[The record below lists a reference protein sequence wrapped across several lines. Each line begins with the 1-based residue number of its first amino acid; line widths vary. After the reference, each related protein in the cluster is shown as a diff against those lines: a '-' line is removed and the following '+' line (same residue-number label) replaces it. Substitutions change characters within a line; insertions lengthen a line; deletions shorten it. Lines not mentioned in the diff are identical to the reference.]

1 VSPPK
6 GATSSEPAVLSA
18 PDDSTQ
24 GLLVEAHEGVAPIA
38 VTGTHAIVG
47 LTQDPLGETI
57 RRIALPAV
65 ASTLLMTVFATV
77 DALWVGHF
85 VGPRGLAAVSTSLF
99 WIWLIIA
106 IAEMVSVGL
115 TAVAARRHGE
125 RRHQEAARSVAD
137 ALYYAVFLG
146 IIVAIVGQ
154 LFVDDMFRV
163 MRTPLDVSELG
174 RAYLGTYFLAAPLLF
189 GFFAVD
195 AAFRACGDARTPFLL
210 LAASVA
216 VTLVLDPVLI
226 LGLGPAPELGI
237 VGAAIATIAT
247 RAVVCV
253 LGIAVLIR
261 RRMVVFG
268 VPRPAIWLALSRV
281 GLPIAITGV
290 TFSLIY
296 VAVTRTTTRFGTPA
310 LAAIGIGHRVESWI
324 YMASVGFGAAAAA
337 IVAQNMGAGL
347 IDRARRT
354 GWITAGY
361 ATIPGVALGA
371 VSLLAADDLARLFT
385 ADPAVIAEGARYLR
399 IAALSNLVIA
409 CEIVLEAAMGGAGYT
424 LPPMLTSTA
433 LTASRIPL
441 AAWAAAHWGTSG
453 IWWTITATAA
463 ARGIAMIA
471 LWRIGRWSR
480 TSV

>member
-1 VSPPK
+1 
-6 GATSSEPAVLSA
+6 VLSS
-18 PDDSTQ
+18 PDDSTP
-24 GLLVEAHEGVAPIA
+24 GLLVEAHEGVAPVA
-38 VTGTHAIVG
+38 VTGVHAIVG
-47 LTQDPLGETI
+47 LTQDPLGATI

-65 ASTLLMTVFATV
+65 ASTLLMTVFATI
-77 DALWVGHF
+77 DALWVGRY
-85 VGPRGLAAVSTSLF
+85 VGPRALAAVSTSMF

-106 IAEMVSVGL
+106 VAEMVSVGL

-125 RRHQEAARSVAD
+125 GRHGEAARLVGD
-137 ALYYAVFLG
+137 AISYAVLLG
-146 IIVAIVGQ
+146 IIVAVVGRFF
-154 LFVDDMFRV
+154 LDDMFGL
-163 MRTPLDVSELG
+163 MRTPAEVSELG

-195 AAFRACGDARTPFLL
+195 AAFRASGDTRTPFFL
-210 LAASVA
+210 LAGSVA

-226 LGLGPAPELGI
+226 RGLGPAPELGV
-237 VGAAIATIAT
+237 VGAAIATIST

-253 LGIAVLIR
+253 LGVAVLVR
-261 RRMVVFG
+261 RRMLIFRM
-268 VPRPAIWLALSRV
+268 PRPATWLAISRV
-281 GLPIAITGV
+281 GLPIALTGV

-361 ATIPGVALGA
+361 ASIPGLVLAV
-371 VSLLAADDLARLFT
+371 VSLLIADDLASLFT
-385 ADPAVIAEGARYLR
+385 TDATVIAEGARYLR

-409 CEIVLEAAMGGAGYT
+409 SEIVLEAAMGGAGYT
-424 LPPMLTSTA
+424 FPPMLTSTA
-433 LTASRIPL
+433 LTLSRIPL
-441 AAWAAAHWGTSG
+441 AAWAAAQWGTSG
-453 IWWTITATAA
+453 IWWTISATAA
-463 ARGIAMIA
+463 ARGVAMIA

>member
-1 VSPPK
+1 MSPRP
-6 GATSSEPAVLSA
+6 GAPSSEPAVLSA

-24 GLLVEAHEGVAPIA
+24 GLLVEAHDGVAPIA
-38 VTGTHAIVG
+38 VTGDHAIVG
-47 LTQDPLGETI
+47 LTHDPLGATI
-57 RRIALPAV
+57 RRVALPAV

-77 DALWVGHF
+77 DALWIGRF
-85 VGPRGLAAVSTSLF
+85 VGPRALAAVSTSLF

-125 RRHQEAARSVAD
+125 RRHEEAARSVGD
-137 ALYYAVFLG
+137 ALYYAVILG
-146 IIVAIVGQ
+146 IIVAIIGK
-154 LFVDDMFRV
+154 LFVDDMFGV
-163 MRTPLDVSELG
+163 MRTPPDVSELG

-195 AAFRACGDARTPFLL
+195 AAFRASGDTRTPFFL

-226 LGLGPAPELGI
+226 LGLGPAPELGV
-237 VGAAIATIAT
+237 VGAAISTIAT

-253 LGIAVLIR
+253 LGIGVLIR

-268 VPRPAIWLALSRV
+268 MPRPAIWLALSRV
-281 GLPIAITGV
+281 GLPIAVTGI

-324 YMASVGFGAAAAA
+324 FMASVGFGAAAAA
-337 IVAQNMGAGL
+337 IVAQNVGAGL

-361 ATIPGVALGA
+361 ASIPGVVLGVA
-371 VSLLAADDLARLFT
+371 SLFAADDLARLFT
-385 ADPAVIAEGARYLR
+385 TDPAVIAEGARYLR

-441 AAWAAAHWGTSG
+441 AAWAAAQWGTSG
-453 IWWTITATAA
+453 IWWTISATAA
-463 ARGIAMIA
+463 ARGIAMVA

>member
-1 VSPPK
+1 M
-6 GATSSEPAVLSA
+6 LSA
-18 PDDSTQ
+18 PDESTP
-24 GLLVEAHEGVAPIA
+24 GLLIEAHEGVAPIA
-38 VTGTHAIVG
+38 VTGDHAIIGLTHA
-47 LTQDPLGETI
+47 PLGATI
-57 RRIALPAV
+57 RRVALPAV
-65 ASTLLMTVFATV
+65 ASTILMTVFATV
-77 DALWVGHF
+77 DALWVGRF
-85 VGPRGLAAVSTSLF
+85 VGPRALAAVSTSVF

-125 RRHQEAARSVAD
+125 RRHAEAARTVGD
-137 ALYYAVFLG
+137 ALQYSIILG
-146 IIVAIVGQ
+146 VIVAIAGR
-154 LFVDDMFRV
+154 LMVDEMFAV
-163 MRTPLDVSELG
+163 MRTPADVSELG
-174 RAYLGTYFLAAPLLF
+174 RSYLGTYFLAAPLLF

-195 AAFRACGDARTPFLL
+195 AAFRASGDTRTPFLL

-216 VTLVLDPVLI
+216 VTLCLDPVLI

-253 LGIAVLIR
+253 LGVAVLIR
-261 RRMVVFG
+261 RRMVVFAR
-268 VPRPAIWLALSRV
+268 PRPATWLALSRV

-347 IDRARRT
+347 VDRARRT
-354 GWITAGY
+354 GWLTAGY
-361 ATIPGVALGA
+361 ASVPGVILGIVCLFA
-371 VSLLAADDLARLFT
+371 APELASLFT
-385 ADPAVIAEGARYLR
+385 TDPALIAEGGRYLR

-424 LPPMLTSTA
+424 FPPMLTSTA
-433 LTASRIPL
+433 LTAARIPL
-441 AAWAAAHWGTSG
+441 AAWAAAQWGTSG
-453 IWWTITATAA
+453 IWWTISATAA
-463 ARGIAMIA
+463 ARGVAMVA

>member
-1 VSPPK
+1 
-6 GATSSEPAVLSA
+6 VLSS
-18 PDDSTQ
+18 PEDSTQ
-24 GLLVEAHEGVAPIA
+24 GLLIEAHDGVAPIA

-47 LTQDPLGETI
+47 LTHDPLGATI
-57 RRIALPAV
+57 RRVALPAV

-77 DALWVGHF
+77 DALWVGRF
-85 VGPRGLAAVSTSLF
+85 VGPRALAAVSTSLF

-106 IAEMVSVGL
+106 VAEMVSVGL

-125 RRHQEAARSVAD
+125 RRHEEAARSVGD
-137 ALYYAVFLG
+137 ALCYAVVLG
-146 IIVAIVGQ
+146 VVVAVVGKF
-154 LFVDDMFRV
+154 FVDDMFAL
-163 MRTPLDVSELG
+163 MRTPADVTELG

-195 AAFRACGDARTPFLL
+195 AAFRASGDTRTPFLL
-210 LAASVA
+210 LAGSVA
-216 VTLVLDPVLI
+216 VTLILDPVLI
-226 LGLGPAPELGI
+226 LGLGPAPALGV

-253 LGIAVLIR
+253 LGVIVLMR
-261 RRMVVFG
+261 RRMVIFG
-268 VPRPAIWLALSRV
+268 RPRPAVWLAVSKV

-296 VAVTRTTTRFGTPA
+296 VAVTRTTTQFGTPA

-337 IVAQNMGAGL
+337 IVAQNLGAGL
-347 IDRARRT
+347 VDRARRT

-361 ATIPGVALGA
+361 ASVPGIVLAVA
-371 VSLLAADDLARLFT
+371 SLFVADDLARMFT
-385 ADPAVIAEGARYLR
+385 TDPAVVAEGTRYLR
-399 IAALSNLVIA
+399 IAAVSNLVIA

-424 LPPMLTSTA
+424 FPPMLTSTA

-441 AAWAAAHWGTSG
+441 AAWAAVHWGTSG
-453 IWWTITATAA
+453 IWWTISATAA
-463 ARGIAMIA
+463 ARGVAMVA
-471 LWRIGRWSR
+471 LWRTGRWSR

>member
-1 VSPPK
+1 
-6 GATSSEPAVLSA
+6 
-18 PDDSTQ
+18 
-24 GLLVEAHEGVAPIA
+24 
-38 VTGTHAIVG
+38 
-47 LTQDPLGETI
+47 
-57 RRIALPAV
+57 
-65 ASTLLMTVFATV
+65 
-77 DALWVGHF
+77 
-85 VGPRGLAAVSTSLF
+85 
-99 WIWLIIA
+99 
-106 IAEMVSVGL
+106 
-115 TAVAARRHGE
+115 
-125 RRHQEAARSVAD
+125 
-137 ALYYAVFLG
+137 
-146 IIVAIVGQ
+146 
-154 LFVDDMFRV
+154 V
-163 MRTPLDVSELG
+163 MRTPPDVSELG

-195 AAFRACGDARTPFLL
+195 AAFRASGDARTPFLL

-268 VPRPAIWLALSRV
+268 VPRPTIWLALSRV

-296 VAVTRTTTRFGTPA
+296 VTVTRTTTRFGTPA

-361 ATIPGVALGA
+361 ATIPGVVLGA

-385 ADPAVIAEGARYLR
+385 TDPAVVAEGARYLR

-424 LPPMLTSTA
+424 LPPMLTSTV

-453 IWWTITATAA
+453 IWWTISATAA

>member
-1 VSPPK
+1 MKRRRGVPPRD
-6 GATSSEPAVLSA
+6 PAVLSS

-24 GLLVEAHEGVAPIA
+24 GLLIEAHDGVAPIA
-38 VTGTHAIVG
+38 VTGAHAIAG
-47 LTQDPLGETI
+47 LTDDPLGITI
-57 RRIALPAV
+57 RRVALPAV

-77 DALWVGHF
+77 DALWVGRF
-85 VGPRGLAAVSTSLF
+85 VGPRALAAVSTSLF

-115 TAVAARRHGE
+115 TSVAARRHGE
-125 RRHQEAARSVAD
+125 RRHREAARAVAD
-137 ALYYAVFLG
+137 ALYYAVALG
-146 IIVAIVGQ
+146 LIVAIVGQ
-154 LFVDDMFRV
+154 LFVDEMFAL
-163 MRTPLDVSELG
+163 MRTPQDVSDLG

-195 AAFRACGDARTPFLL
+195 AAFRASGDTRTPFLL

-226 LGLGPAPELGI
+226 LGLGPFPQLGV

-247 RAVVCV
+247 RAVVCI
-253 LGIAVLIR
+253 LGIVVLIR
-261 RRMVVFG
+261 RRMIEFG
-268 VPRPAIWLALSRV
+268 TPRPQVWLALSRV
-281 GLPIAITGV
+281 GLPIALTGV

-347 IDRARRT
+347 VERARRT

-361 ATIPGVALGA
+361 ASIPGVVLGIA
-371 VSLLAADDLARLFT
+371 SLFAAEQLAGLFT
-385 ADPAVIAEGARYLR
+385 TDPAVIAEGARYLR
-399 IAALSNLVIA
+399 IGALSNLVIA

-441 AAWAAAHWGTSG
+441 AAWAAAQWGTTG
-453 IWWTITATAA
+453 IWWTISATAA
-463 ARGIAMIA
+463 ARGIAMVA
-471 LWRIGRWSR
+471 LWRNGRWSR

>member
-1 VSPPK
+1 M
-6 GATSSEPAVLSA
+6 LSA

-47 LTQDPLGETI
+47 LTQDPLGKTI

-77 DALWVGHF
+77 DALWVGRF
-85 VGPRGLAAVSTSLF
+85 VGPLGLAAVSTSLF

-125 RRHQEAARSVAD
+125 RRHHEAARSVAD

-146 IIVAIVGQ
+146 IIVAIVGL

-163 MRTPLDVSELG
+163 MRTPPDVSELG

-195 AAFRACGDARTPFLL
+195 AAFRASGDARTPFLL

-268 VPRPAIWLALSRV
+268 VPRPTIWLALSRV

-296 VAVTRTTTRFGTPA
+296 VTVTRTTTRFGTPA

-361 ATIPGVALGA
+361 ATIPGVVLGA

-385 ADPAVIAEGARYLR
+385 TDPAVVAEGARYLR

-424 LPPMLTSTA
+424 LPPMLTSTV

-453 IWWTITATAA
+453 IWWTISATAA
-463 ARGIAMIA
+463 ARGMAMIA